1 MQNKTVLLPPSLTQI
16 ASVMWV
22 SFIYLSRRL
31 NPFPDAEIDNGKDEE
46 KTKGQLPADRA
57 QLVQTWGEVDVQH
70 LTTGSKKQD
79 SRERVQ
85 GAKMGDK
92 KKHENE

>member
-1 MQNKTVLLPPSLTQI
+1 MIESSTIIHPSEIYNEWISLVLKMSNKTVLLSPSLTPI

-31 NPFPDAEIDNGKDEE
+31 YPFPDAEIDNGKDEE

-57 QLVQTWGEVDVQH
+57 QLVQTWGEVDV
-70 LTTGSKKQD
+70 
-79 SRERVQ
+79 
-85 GAKMGDK
+85 
-92 KKHENE
+92 